1 MYLAQNAKEDS
12 MKIPLGRK
20 SGWTIFHTLELKYVE
35 RKIRKA
41 TTRGKTSIKI
51 NYIGELV
58 KVQLEKNGYRVVFH
72 EANFINV
79 NVFWLI
85 DWG

>member
-1 MYLAQNAKEDS
+1 MYLAKNAKEDS

-41 TTRGKTSIKI
+41 ATRGKTSIKI
-51 NYIGELV
+51 NHIGELV
-58 KVQLEKNGYRVVFH
+58 KVQLEKNGYRIVFH
-72 EANFINV
+72 QANFINITE
-79 NVFWLI
+79 FWLI

>member
-1 MYLAQNAKEDS
+1 MYLAENAKEDS

-41 TTRGKTSIKI
+41 ATRGEKEILIKH
-51 NYIGELV
+51 IGELV
-58 KVQLEKNGYRVVFH
+58 RIQLEKNGYNLFLRRDRY
-72 EANFINV
+72 
-79 NVFWLI
+79 WLI